1 METYGC
7 TMNQGEGRRLE
18 ELLASQGH
26 EVIENADDADLVVL
40 NTCTVIKETEG
51 RMVRRMA
58 ELNAQRKEL
67 VVTGCMATVQ
77 ADDVIKVAPRAMIM
91 GPRDYPGFTARMEER
106 FGRGDQALPLSLPTS
121 VTSVVPISQGCTGN
135 CSYCITKLARGQL
148 TSYPP
153 EDIVQEARRAL
164 ERGAKELLVT
174 AQDTACYGF
183 DRRAG
188 LPELLSSIT
197 ALPGEFMVRVGMM
210 NPNNL
215 SRIIDRFL
223 PVLRSPRIYAFL
235 HLPVQSGSPSILN
248 AMNRGYL
255 PSDFISLVEK
265 VRSSSPGI
273 TLATDVITGFP
284 GESAEDHRMTLEMVE
299 RVRPDV
305 VNVTRFSPRPG
316 TPAARAR
323 NQVPG
328 WVSKE
333 RSREMTALR
342 FRISSE
348 INARMVGRVE
358 RIMVTEEG
366 KGNTSI
372 GRTRSYKPV
381 VVPGRPR
388 IGSVFDVEIVDSAP
402 THLIG
407 RP

>member
-1 METYGC
+1 
-7 TMNQGEGRRLE
+7 
-18 ELLASQGH
+18 
-26 EVIENADDADLVVL
+26 
-40 NTCTVIKETEG
+40 
-51 RMVRRMA
+51 
-58 ELNAQRKEL
+58 
-67 VVTGCMATVQ
+67 
-77 ADDVIKVAPRAMIM
+77 
-91 GPRDYPGFTARMEER
+91 
-106 FGRGDQALPLSLPTS
+106 
-121 VTSVVPISQGCTGN
+121 
-135 CSYCITKLARGQL
+135 
-148 TSYPP
+148 
-153 EDIVQEARRAL
+153 
-164 ERGAKELLVT
+164 
-174 AQDTACYGF
+174 
-183 DRRAG
+183 
-188 LPELLSSIT
+188 
-197 ALPGEFMVRVGMM
+197 
-210 NPNNL
+210 
-215 SRIIDRFL
+215 
-223 PVLRSPRIYAFL
+223 
-235 HLPVQSGSPSILN
+235 
-248 AMNRGYL
+248 
-255 PSDFISLVEK
+255 
-265 VRSSSPGI
+265 
-273 TLATDVITGFP
+273 
-284 GESAEDHRMTLEMVE
+284 MTLEMVE

>member
-174 AQDTACYGF
+174 AQDTACYGC

-188 LPELLSSIT
+188 LPELISSFT

-215 SRIIDRFL
+215 SRIIDASS
-223 PVLRSPRIYAFL
+223 RSCGPPDLCVPPFA
-235 HLPVQSGSPSILN
+235 VQSGSPSILN

-265 VRSSSPGI
+265 VRSSSPI

-284 GESAEDHRMTLEMVE
+284 GESAKT
-299 RVRPDV
+299 
-305 VNVTRFSPRPG
+305 
-316 TPAARAR
+316 
-323 NQVPG
+323 
-328 WVSKE
+328 
-333 RSREMTALR
+333 TA
-342 FRISSE
+342 
-348 INARMVGRVE
+348 
-358 RIMVTEEG
+358 
-366 KGNTSI
+366 
-372 GRTRSYKPV
+372 
-381 VVPGRPR
+381 
-388 IGSVFDVEIVDSAP
+388 
-402 THLIG
+402 
-407 RP
+407 